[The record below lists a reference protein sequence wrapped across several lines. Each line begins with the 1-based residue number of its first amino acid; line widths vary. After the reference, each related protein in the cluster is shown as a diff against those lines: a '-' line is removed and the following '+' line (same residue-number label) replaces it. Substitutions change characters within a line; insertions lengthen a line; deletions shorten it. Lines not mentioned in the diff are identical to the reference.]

1 MKLADVANK
10 PARIY
15 STALSR
21 REVSLLAEWERERR
35 VILTM
40 DVIRQAVGAD
50 SAQDVAWR
58 LVQKRA
64 LARIGRGKY
73 LLRPFRTLTRAT
85 APSAAVLAAALLQG
99 EPYYL
104 GGRWA
109 LTFHRLTDQQYVS
122 TLDAFVARRHSG
134 RLFGADRL
142 VFHRVHAVRFGCGIA
157 TVTVEGVPVQLSD
170 PERTLL
176 DLLDFPSVAGTIDD
190 ALRLVG
196 PALRKASAR
205 KLVEYAARGSRSST
219 CQRLGVLLE
228 RAGAS
233 CRAVAALRERV
244 RTTKSVLS
252 MRQGLPRVG
261 RLNPSWRVVEN
272 DARA

>member
-1 MKLADVANK
+1 MKPADTANNS
-10 PARIY
+10 ARIY
-15 STALSR
+15 STPLSR

-58 LVQKRA
+58 LVRKRA
-64 LARIGRGKY
+64 LARVGRGKY
-73 LLRPFRTLTRAT
+73 LVRPLRTLNRST

-109 LTFHRLTDQQYVS
+109 LTFHRLTEQQYAS
-122 TLDAFVARRHSG
+122 TLDAFVARRHPG
-134 RLFGADRL
+134 RRLGAARL
-142 VFHRVHAVRFGCGIA
+142 AFHRVQAERFGYGIA
-157 TVTVEGVPVQLSD
+157 TATIEGVQVHLSD

-176 DLLDFPSVAGTIDD
+176 DLLDFPSVAGSSDD
-190 ALRLVG
+190 ALRLVRL
-196 PALRKASAR
+196 ALPRVSSR

-228 RAGAS
+228 RSGAS
-233 CRAVAALRERV
+233 RREVAALDERV
-244 RTTKSVLS
+244 RSTKSVLS
-252 MRQGLPRVG
+252 MRPGLPRAG
-261 RLNPSWRVVEN
+261 RLNTRWRVVEN
-272 DARA
+272 DA

>member
-1 MKLADVANK
+1 MKPADTANNS
-10 PARIY
+10 ARIY
-15 STALSR
+15 STPLSR

-58 LVQKRA
+58 LVRKRA
-64 LARIGRGKY
+64 LERIGRGKY
-73 LLRPFRTLTRAT
+73 LVRPLRTLNRST

-109 LTFHRLTDQQYVS
+109 LTVHRLTEQQYAS
-122 TLDAFVARRHSG
+122 GLDAFVVRRHPSR
-134 RLFGADRL
+134 RLGAARL
-142 VFHRVHAVRFGCGIA
+142 AFHRVHPERFDYGLA
-157 TVTVEGVPVQLSD
+157 TVTVEGVQVQLSD

-176 DLLDFPSVAGTIDD
+176 DLLDFPSVGGSSDD
-190 ALRLVG
+190 SHRLVRL
-196 PALRKASAR
+196 ALPKVSSR

-228 RAGAS
+228 RSGAS
-233 CRAVAALRERV
+233 RREVTALRERV
-244 RTTKSVLS
+244 RSTKSVLS
-252 MRQGLPRVG
+252 MRQGFPRVG
-261 RLNPSWRVVEN
+261 RLNPSWHVVEN
-272 DARA
+272 DA

>member
-1 MKLADVANK
+1 MKPAEPANYS
-10 PARIY
+10 ARIY
-15 STALSR
+15 SAPLSR

-50 SAQDVAWR
+50 AAQDVAWR

-73 LLRPFRTLTRAT
+73 LVRPLRTLNRAT
-85 APSAAVLAAALLQG
+85 TPSAAVLAAALLQG

-109 LTFHRLTDQQYVS
+109 LTFHRLTEQQYS
-122 TLDAFVARRHSG
+122 SALDAFAARRHQG
-134 RLFGADRL
+134 RRLGAARL
-142 VFHRVHAVRFGCGIA
+142 AFHRVQAAQFDYGIA
-157 TVTVEGVPVQLSD
+157 AVTVEGVPVQLSD

-176 DLLDFPSVAGTIDD
+176 DLLDFPSVAGTSDD
-190 ALRLVG
+190 ALRLVE
-196 PALRKASAR
+196 PVLPKVSAR

-228 RAGAS
+228 RAGVS
-233 CRAVAALRERV
+233 GRVVAALHERV
-244 RTTKSVLS
+244 RSTKSVLS
-252 MRQGLPRVG
+252 MRPGVPRVG

-272 DARA
+272 DA

>member
-1 MKLADVANK
+1 MKFAGTANK

-15 STALSR
+15 SSPLSR

-64 LARIGRGKY
+64 LARVGRGKY
-73 LLRPFRTLTRAT
+73 LVRPLRTLNRPM

-109 LTFHRLTDQQYVS
+109 LTFHRLTEQQYAS
-122 TLDAFVARRHSG
+122 ALDAFAPRRHPG
-134 RLFGADRL
+134 RRLGAARL
-142 VFHRVHAVRFGCGIA
+142 AFHRVRAERLGYGIA
-157 TVTVEGVPVQLSD
+157 TATVEGVLVQLSD

-176 DLLDFPSVAGTIDD
+176 DLLDFPSVAGSSDD

-196 PALRKASAR
+196 PALPKVSAR
-205 KLVEYAARGSRSST
+205 KLVEYAVRGSRSST

-228 RAGAS
+228 RAGVS
-233 CRAVAALRERV
+233 RRAVAALHERV
-244 RTTKSVLS
+244 RSTKSVLS
-252 MRQGLPRVG
+252 MRPGVRRVG
-261 RLNPSWRVVEN
+261 HLDPRWHVVEN
-272 DARA
+272 DA